1 VIASEKKEVELVFD
15 LIGKKKAYRL
25 YALLT
30 TINIIPKKQVVRSWW
45 ITTILKQP
53 QEVWKLTMNISCSST
68 YKLKTINKIT
78 NHTVMIAT
86 EGFNIY
92 HTPNSATKQNY

>member
-53 QEVWKLTMNISCSST
+53 QEVWKLTMNISANLDRS
-68 YKLKTINKIT
+68 LELEEIRL
-78 NHTVMIAT
+78 T
-86 EGFNIY
+86 EKNLF
-92 HTPNSATKQNY
+92 